1 MRSWKA
7 ERTRQAGVSVL
18 LAERMLGV
26 TAEDVHGEV
35 GSSVPL
41 LSWLPGEGRPIRGGQ
56 AEMGPR
62 EESKVPSTSLRS
74 TEHPRPRSALAAS
87 LPCSSRSLRRP
98 STSGWGA
105 GPSTLLVF
113 GALGLWP
120 RPHLQSFW
128 FGRLV
133 RWEPRDYKVANI
145 ALGTCL
151 V

>member
-26 TAEDVHGEV
+26 IAEDVHGEA

-62 EESKVPSTSLRS
+62 EESKVLSTSLRS
-74 TEHPRPRSALAAS
+74 TEHPRPRSASQHPCPAAPGLSVDPPPADGELDPAHCWCLACWAS
-87 LPCSSRSLRRP
+87 GHGLTRSP
-98 STSGWGA
+98 SGLGGW
-105 GPSTLLVF
+105 
-113 GALGLWP
+113 
-120 RPHLQSFW
+120 
-128 FGRLV
+128 
-133 RWEPRDYKVANI
+133 
-145 ALGTCL
+145 
-151 V
+151 